1 MIQTQSQN
9 KELTRIKKMVWDKV
23 MYEARYEVRYEV
35 RYEFRW
41 KVWRKL
47 FK

>member
-9 KELTRIKKMVWDKV
+9 EELTRIKKMVWDKV
-23 MYEARYEVRYEV
+23 MYEARYEVRHNVWWKVY
-35 RYEFRW
+35 R